1 MTHPQFDGLRMEESY
16 DRVGVLV
23 VRVWTERDGQIRARI
38 TSSTDVLRAESQVR
52 ASGTVEDISAVIKEW
67 LERFA
72 RGAT

>member
-1 MTHPQFDGLRMEESY
+1 MTRPRFDDLRMKESY

-23 VRVWTERDGQIRARI
+23 VRVWTEREGQIRARI
-38 TSSTDVLRAESQVR
+38 TSSTDVLRGESQVS
-52 ASGTVEDISAVIKEW
+52 ASGSVEDIFAVIQEW

>member
-1 MTHPQFDGLRMEESY
+1 VTHPQFDGLRMEESY

-52 ASGTVEDISAVIKEW
+52 ASGTVEDISAVIQEW

>member
-1 MTHPQFDGLRMEESY
+1 MKESY

-23 VRVWTERDGQIRARI
+23 VRVWTEREGQIRARI
-38 TSSTDVLRAESQVR
+38 TSSTDVLRAESQVS
-52 ASGTVEDISAVIKEW
+52 ASGTVEDICAVIQEW

>member
-1 MTHPQFDGLRMEESY
+1 VTRPQFDGLRMEESY

-52 ASGTVEDISAVIKEW
+52 ASGTVEDISAVIQEW